1 MIAAKLDA
9 LRLARGPSSRALGW
23 AMGTR
28 PGVELIELSLARVRY
43 RTAGGGPTTIVF
55 VADPP
60 NVVEHYDRLVELL
73 TPAFRVVCL
82 DMPGFGFS
90 YPKRQFSYSI
100 DDQVRVITE
109 LLEHL
114 GHGPYFLAFSCGAA
128 FAAIGLAAQR
138 PDLVAGVVN
147 IQAASWD
154 EQARWARRVDLMGL
168 VGTPVLGQLLLASAP
183 SWVARKW
190 YDVSLPE
197 SREAEAFARI
207 GSEALSHGACF
218 CLASGLQ
225 QLRASSPDLRPVGL
239 PAMVLWGSA
248 DRTHRRTDKSSSR
261 ACLPEARWHE
271 FPSAGHFPELE
282 DPEQFAALLQEFVA
296 GR

>member
-1 MIAAKLDA
+1 MVKLA
-9 LRLARGPSSRALGW
+9 LS
-23 AMGTR
+23 
-28 PGVELIELSLARVRY
+28 RVRY
-43 RTAGGGPTTIVF
+43 RISGSGPATIVF

-60 NVVEHYDRLVELL
+60 NVIEHYDRLVELL
-73 TPAFRVVCL
+73 APFCRVVCL

-90 YPKRQFSYSI
+90 YPRRQFSYSI

-109 LLEHL
+109 LLDHL
-114 GHGPYFLAFSCGAA
+114 GCGPCYLAFSCGAA
-128 FAAIGLAAQR
+128 FAAVGISAQR
-138 PDLVAGVVN
+138 PDLVAGVIN

-154 EQARWARRVDLMGL
+154 EQVRWARRVDLMGL
-168 VGTPVLGQLLLASAP
+168 VGTPVLGQVLLAAAP
-183 SWVARKW
+183 QWVARKW
-190 YDVSLPE
+190 YQAALPDAN
-197 SREAEAFARI
+197 EAAAFAQV
-207 GSEALSHGACF
+207 GSEAMRHGACF

-225 QLRASSPDLRPVGL
+225 QLRSGAPALRPVAL

-261 ACLPEARWHE
+261 TYYPEARWHE

-282 DPEQFAALLQEFVA
+282 APERFAGLLREFMA

>member
-1 MIAAKLDA
+1 VIGPKLDT
-9 LRLARGPSSRALGW
+9 LRLARGLSARALDW
-23 AMGTR
+23 ATGSR
-28 PGVELIELSLARVRY
+28 PGIELVELSLARVRY
-43 RTAGGGPTTIVF
+43 RASGSGPTTIVF

-73 TPAFRVVCL
+73 VPTFRVVCV

-100 DDQVRVITE
+100 DDQVQVLTE

-114 GHGPYFLAFSCGAA
+114 DDGPYFLAFSCGAA
-128 FAAIGLAAQR
+128 FAAIGIAAQQ
-138 PDLVAGVVN
+138 PDLVAGVIN

-168 VGTPVLGQLLLASAP
+168 VGTAVVGQLLLAMAP
-183 SWVARKW
+183 SWVAGKW
-190 YDVSLPE
+190 YKASLPE
-197 SREAEAFARI
+197 SRETEAFPRI
-207 GSEALSHGACF
+207 GSEALSRGACF

-225 QLRASSPDLRPVGL
+225 QLRARSPVLRPVDL
-239 PAMVLWGSA
+239 PAMVVWGLA

-261 ACLPEARWHE
+261 AYFPEARWHE

-282 DPEQFAALLQEFVA
+282 DPVQFADILHEFVE